1 VSKSS
6 NKKIKVSELISLIP
20 NHLYSFLASVYQS
33 DKWVKKLKS
42 EVLFKLILYTL
53 LSSERISLRVLQRQ
67 AESSMFAVLARSS
80 IDELAHTTIRA
91 RLITIDSG
99 YFRDLYSH
107 VYEQLSAHYSQRQ
120 LGKYHLKRYDS
131 TLVAVFAHLID
142 GMKVGNSSKNKRQI
156 KYSTELRDDM
166 LIKVAYFSDQVYLS
180 EETAL
185 TQTIEDQQH
194 KENEIVVFD
203 RGIKSRETFQRMDQ
217 DQLPFV
223 TRLRTNAKYQ
233 CIKKAEKLPS
243 DTDTLHFVQDSSV
256 YLYQSG
262 DKVFKHPFRL
272 IELQVAGTE
281 EPIIFLTNIF
291 DLEADLIAQIYKMRW
306 DIEVLFKFLKQEMN
320 LKHLISSDKNAI
332 ESMLFVTLIAAML
345 VLIYKAK
352 NAIKYYKDAKIRFF
366 NELQATILLDILN
379 TKGGQKWLKERVK
392 HHIEYG

>member
-1 VSKSS
+1 M
-6 NKKIKVSELISLIP
+6 IP
-20 NHLYSFLASVYQS
+20 SHLYSFLADIYQS

-42 EVLFKLILYTL
+42 EVLFKLIVYTL
-53 LSSERISLRVLQRQ
+53 LSTERISLRVMQRQ
-67 AESSMFAVLARSS
+67 AESSMFAVLARMS

-91 RLITIDSG
+91 RLISINSG

-107 VYEQLSAHYSQRQ
+107 VYDQLSIHYSQRQ

-131 TLVAVFAHLID
+131 TLVAVFVHLID

-156 KYSTELRDDM
+156 KYSTEMRDDM

-185 TQTIEDQQH
+185 SQTIEDQQH

-203 RGIKSRETFQRMDQ
+203 RGIKNRETFKRMDQ
-217 DQLPFV
+217 NQVSFV

-233 CIKKAEKLPS
+233 IIEQAKKLPP
-243 DTDTLHFVQDSSV
+243 DTDILHFVQDSSV

-262 DKVFKHPFRL
+262 DKLFKHPFRL
-272 IELQVAGTE
+272 IEIQVQGAE

-291 DLEADLIAQIYKMRW
+291 DLGAEQIAQIYKMRW

-320 LKHLISSDKNAI
+320 LKHLISSDRNAI
-332 ESMLFVTLIAAML
+332 ESMLYVTLIAAML

-352 NAIKYYKDAKIRFF
+352 NAIKFYKDAKIRFF
-366 NELQATILLDILN
+366 NELQATLLLDILN
-379 TKGGQKWLKERVK
+379 TKGGDKWLKERVQ
-392 HHIEYG
+392 HHVDYG